1 MNDLDLM
8 TCRKCVSPN
17 RTTEAHEPRVNNSPI
32 FRAGAAVVGT
42 VALASLL
49 LGASPGRAVSPG
61 EAQQLKT
68 TLTPMGAERV
78 GNKDGSIPAWT
89 GGYTVTSPGYRAGTP
104 RPDPFAGEKPLFAI
118 TAGNFEKYADR
129 LPEGAKALFRKYP
142 DSRMDIYP
150 THPSTAFPA
159 SVYA

>member
-32 FRAGAAVVGT
+32 LRAGAAVVGT

-68 TLTPMGAERV
+68 TLTPLGAERA
-78 GNKDGSIPAWT
+78 GNKEGSIPAWT
-89 GGYTVTSPGYRAGTP
+89 GGHTDTSPRYLSR
-104 RPDPFAGEKPLFAI
+104 RPPPL
-118 TAGNFEKYADR
+118 
-129 LPEGAKALFRKYP
+129 
-142 DSRMDIYP
+142 
-150 THPSTAFPA
+150 PA
-159 SVYA
+159 ARGQPLL